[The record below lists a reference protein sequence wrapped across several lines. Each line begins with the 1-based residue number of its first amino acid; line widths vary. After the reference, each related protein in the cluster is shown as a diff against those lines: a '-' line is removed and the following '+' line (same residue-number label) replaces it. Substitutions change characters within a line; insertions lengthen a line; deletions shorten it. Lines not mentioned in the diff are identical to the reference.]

1 MKKSITFVALL
12 VCILFQSGAQNA
24 INFSAVYPDDD
35 RLNNDVKEGLKQK
48 VEQIIGRN
56 NAGATSVYNA
66 FIIQPGLDVQDS
78 KSTEGLVR
86 NVTLVTGELTLTA
99 KNLYDESVYGTLVV
113 NLEGDATGNREAA
126 LKALLKN
133 IKITNPAFTRF
144 IRTTREKIMDHYM
157 ENCQTIMTKA
167 QTMISTDKIE
177 EAMGYLGSIPEVVPC
192 YEDISSLMTLAYS
205 HAKTLACDQK
215 VLMARSK
222 YVMGDYETALE
233 LLAEVPSSST
243 CRESAKA
250 LTDSIAKYINK
261 VPDTVFVDREIVVEA
276 EKPVAKPAND
286 QYRLNV
292 SCPDLGFEIIS
303 CEGHASSQS
312 IILYCRLVNKAKG
325 TDAYIRMYDVIDG
338 NGAKYANL
346 EQSTM
351 YGCSDRYYNSMPTDI
366 PVAKC
371 FVIKDLTGKLDKLA
385 YVAIE
390 ARNCKIELRD
400 VPVTWK

>member
-1 MKKSITFVALL
+1 MKKSITPVVLL
-12 VCILFQSGAQNA
+12 ICILFQSGAQNT
-24 INFSAVYPDDD
+24 INFTAVYPD
-35 RLNNDVKEGLKQK
+35 NDKLSNDIKEGLKQK

-56 NAGATSVYNA
+56 NAGATSIYNA
-66 FIIQPGLDVQDS
+66 FIIQPELDVQDT

-99 KNLYDESVYGTLVV
+99 KNLYDESIYGTLIV
-113 NLEGDATGNREAA
+113 NLEGDAAGNQETA
-126 LKALLKN
+126 LKALMKN

-177 EAMGYLGSIPEVVPC
+177 EAMGYLGSVPEVVPC

-222 YVMGDYETALE
+222 YVMGDYESALE

-261 VPDTVFVDREIVVEA
+261 VPDTVFVDRETVVKI
-276 EKPVAKPAND
+276 EKPAAKPAND
-286 QYRLNV
+286 RYRLNI
-292 SCPDLGFEIIS
+292 SCPDFGFDLIS

-312 IILYCRLVNKAKG
+312 VIL
-325 TDAYIRMYDVIDG
+325 
-338 NGAKYANL
+338 
-346 EQSTM
+346 
-351 YGCSDRYYNSMPTDI
+351 DRKS
-366 PVAKC
+366 V
-371 FVIKDLTGKLDKLA
+371 V
-385 YVAIE
+385 
-390 ARNCKIELRD
+390 
-400 VPVTWK
+400 